1 MKNLYLILAIVGA
14 IIPFIFL
21 GQFFE
26 QEGISIPNFISALFS
41 NGATAGFTTDLVI
54 SSLVFWIYIFN
65 VRKKSN
71 GPNPYLFIV
80 LNLTVGLSC
89 ALPAYL
95 YAREKAGGNG

>member
-1 MKNLYLILAIVGA
+1 MKNIYLILAIVGG

-26 QEGISIPNFISALFS
+26 QEGFKIPNFIRALFS
-41 NGATAGFTTDLVI
+41 NGASAGFTTDLVI
-54 SSLVFWIYIFN
+54 SSLVFWIYIFQA
-65 VRKKSN
+65 RQKSD
-71 GPNPYLFIV
+71 GPSPYLFIV

-95 YAREKAGGNG
+95 YAREKAGDNR

>member
-26 QEGISIPNFISALFS
+26 QEGINIPNFISALFS

-54 SSLVFWIYIFN
+54 SSLVFWIYTFHAWQ
-65 VRKKSN
+65 KSD
-71 GPNPYLFIV
+71 GPSPYLFIL

-95 YAREKAGGNG
+95 YTRKKAGDNE